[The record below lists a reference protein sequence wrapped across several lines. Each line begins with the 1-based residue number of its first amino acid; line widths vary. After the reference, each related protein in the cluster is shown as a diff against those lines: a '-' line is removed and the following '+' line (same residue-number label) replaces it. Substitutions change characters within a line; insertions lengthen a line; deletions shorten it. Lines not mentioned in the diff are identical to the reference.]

1 VQFFLFTDRAVI
13 LWDSRDLT
21 QKELKSFR
29 VNIEFDHPTFVKWSP
44 DSKAF
49 IVHKFNENAIE
60 VYKVE
65 KKKDGW
71 LGHSTK
77 ALTFPKAHETD
88 VVGMGIASNG
98 KYIISCSNKTD
109 LVVWD
114 LKGQILAQV
123 DTYLMSTTCAKISPC
138 GRFVV
143 ASGEPRRSHFTR
155 CQLFLKVSR
164 RTLASGR
171 WSSTRA
177 ASFKR

>member
-1 VQFFLFTDRAVI
+1 MYGIPQGSRSGPLLFG
-13 LWDSRDLT
+13 LT
-21 QKELKSFR
+21 PGLLQ
-29 VNIEFDHPTFVKWSP
+29 
-44 DSKAF
+44 
-49 IVHKFNENAIE
+49 
-60 VYKVE
+60 
-65 KKKDGW
+65 
-71 LGHSTK
+71 
-77 ALTFPKAHETD
+77 AHETD